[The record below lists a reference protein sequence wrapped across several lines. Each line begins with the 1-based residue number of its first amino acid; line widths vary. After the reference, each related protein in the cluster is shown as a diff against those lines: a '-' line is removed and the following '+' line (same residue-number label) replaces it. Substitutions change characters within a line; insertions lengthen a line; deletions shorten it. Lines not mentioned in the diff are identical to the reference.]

1 VFPLKTKV
9 RVALLLSALLTV
21 ATAASANADISLTYT
36 GQGGPGCAEL
46 NMSDPHASA
55 MDFADYTFRLIN
67 PGIDVTGAPSGTSN
81 SADIFEPSS
90 AASYQPDGTLMAY
103 GFFYQSTVNTDGT
116 RHFPLSN
123 TGYWGFKGNTVT
135 MKLQNSV
142 TDAYDASATI
152 PICNPDSDGDQYV
165 DAANPQYS
173 GVQDNCPLVYNPGQA
188 DSDNNGVGDACQS
201 AVVDTDHDGVR
212 DSADNCPSVA
222 NADQADLDGDG
233 QGDACDSDIDGDGVA
248 NSADAFPRDPSESQ
262 DSDGDGVGDHA
273 DACPDVA
280 NAGQADLDGDH
291 IGDACDS
298 DIDGDGVAN
307 SADAFPRDATESVDT
322 DGDGVGNNADTDDDN
337 DGVVDSEDS
346 APLDKNNARPSSGDQ
361 CRNNGWTQFIVNG
374 VKFKNTGDCVS
385 WVATGGK
392 SAPAGH

>member
-1 VFPLKTKV
+1 M
-9 RVALLLSALLTV
+9 A
-21 ATAASANADISLTYT
+21 
-36 GQGGPGCAEL
+36 
-46 NMSDPHASA
+46 DPHASA

-67 PGIDVTGAPSGTSN
+67 PGIDVTGAPSGTTY

-103 GFFYQSTVNTDGT
+103 GFSYQSTVNSDGS

-123 TGYWGFKGNTVT
+123 TGYWDFKGDTVT

-142 TDAYDASATI
+142 TNAYDASATI

-173 GVQDNCPLVYNPGQA
+173 GVQDNCPLVYNPDQA

-201 AVVDTDHDGVR
+201 AVVDTDQDGIR

-248 NSADAFPRDPSESQ
+248 NSVDAFPRDS
-262 DSDGDGVGDHA
+262 
-273 DACPDVA
+273 
-280 NAGQADLDGDH
+280 
-291 IGDACDS
+291 
-298 DIDGDGVAN
+298 
-307 SADAFPRDATESVDT
+307 TESVDT
-322 DGDGVGNNADTDDDN
+322 DGDGIGNNADTDDDN
-337 DGVVDSEDS
+337 DGVVDAKDS
-346 APLDKNNARPSSGDQ
+346 APLDKDNARPSSSDQ
-361 CRNNGWTQFIVNG
+361 CKNNGWPQFIVNG

-385 WVATGGK
+385 WVATAGK
-392 SAPAGH
+392 NASAGR